1 MSSDPIKITIDSA
14 GGDENRAALHGGSS
28 SSDRVEDRFSRLR
41 QIHWWKQE
49 TLLAARVVVV
59 GAGALGNE
67 IIKNLS
73 LLGVGRMVVID
84 LDRIELS
91 NLARSVLFRETDIGR
106 AKAEAAAARAREML
120 SSSQA
125 LGITADVCG
134 EIGAGIFRWADL
146 IVGGLDNREARLHL
160 NRLAWRFNKPF
171 IDGAIE
177 QLDGIAR
184 TFIPDAAQE
193 NACYE
198 CTLGERDWQLLAQRR
213 SCALLSREQM
223 QTGHTPTT
231 PTVSSI
237 IGAIEVQEAV
247 KLLHGIPVAPAEAF
261 VFRGLS
267 LETERVRYTRNPS
280 CLAHETLHDVIELDR
295 RADEMKV
302 VELLDLARE
311 MLGDGAVIDVGRDLV
326 TSFACTCGKS
336 EWVGR
341 ALSRVRVGDAVC
353 TCGLTREA
361 MLVHQLDSGSSFGDR
376 TLAELGVPRF
386 DVLIARK
393 DDRAIGL
400 ELSGDGPDLLGELY
414 DGGLRW
420 A

>member
-1 MSSDPIKITIDSA
+1 MSSDPIRITIDDAGAIEPRAERSA
-14 GGDENRAALHGGSS
+14 SDSRADGV
-28 SSDRVEDRFSRLR
+28 DDRFTRLR

-49 TLLAARVVVV
+49 TLSAARLVVV

-67 IIKNLS
+67 IVKNLS
-73 LLGVGRMVVID
+73 LLGIGKIMIID
-84 LDRIELS
+84 LDRIEMS
-91 NLARSVLFRETDIGR
+91 NLARSVLFREDDIGKM
-106 AKAEAAAARAREML
+106 KAETAALRAREIFPG
-120 SSSQA
+120 SSA
-125 LGITADVCG
+125 IGMTADVCG
-134 EIGAGIFRWADL
+134 EVGAGIFRWADL

-160 NRLAWRFNKPF
+160 NRMAWRFGKPF

-184 TFIPDAAQE
+184 TFIPDPANQ

-247 KLLHGIPVAPAEAF
+247 KWLHGMPVSPAEAF

-267 LETERVRYTRNPS
+267 LETDRVRYMRNPT
-280 CLAHETLHDVIELDR
+280 CLAHETLSEIVELDGGSG
-295 RADEMKV
+295 DV
-302 VELLDLARE
+302 TVSELLELAQDL
-311 MLGDGAVIDVGRDLV
+311 LGEGAVIDVGRDLV
-326 TSFACTCGKS
+326 TRFACACGKID
-336 EWVGR
+336 WVGR
-341 ALSRVRVGDAVC
+341 ALSRVRVGEAMCD
-353 TCGLTREA
+353 CGRVREA
-361 MLVHQLDSGSSFGDR
+361 TIVHQMERGSPYGDR
-376 TLAELGVPRF
+376 RLAEMGVPRF
-386 DVLIARK
+386 DVVVARK
-393 DDRAIGL
+393 EDRAIGL
-400 ELSGDGPDLLGELY
+400 ELAGDGSAVLGPLH
-414 DGGLRW
+414 DRGLTW